1 MFFGLA
7 IVIFGVLSFITCCI
21 TCFCNHFKHRNP
33 TCSARYT
40 YEVDANA
47 NEEGNNFLKD
57 NAGPFLNETIDI
69 LEKTENHLICPG
81 NVPGGPGN
89 VS

>member
-47 NEEGNNFLKD
+47 NDEESNFLKE
-57 NAGPFLNETIDI
+57 NVGPCLNNSDLANNKDDVIVIQLITMDSNTTI
-69 LEKTENHLICPG
+69 
-81 NVPGGPGN
+81 
-89 VS
+89 

>member
-57 NAGPFLNETIDI
+57 NVGPFLNESD
-69 LEKTENHLICPG
+69 LAKEKDDVIVIQMTTMDSNTLT
-81 NVPGGPGN
+81 
-89 VS
+89 